1 MDCVT
6 EIHNVTSLQKPQH
19 NIQEEKPTKINK
31 LGAYLDLPSSGKFKL
46 NNLRSYEQ
54 EGSFYAFTFITNN
67 MIRTH
72 EIYTAAVG
80 RLVLEGY
87 QQRFK
92 NDTGMIYDIL
102 NII

>member
-6 EIHNVTSLQKPQH
+6 ENYNVTSLQKPQH

-46 NNLRSYEQ
+46 NNIRSYEQ
-54 EGSFYAFTFITNN
+54 EGSFYTFTF

-80 RLVLEGY
+80 RLVLE
-87 QQRFK
+87 
-92 NDTGMIYDIL
+92 
-102 NII
+102 